1 MSKQEKTEMDKI
13 IKNTLNLDSEKV
25 VEKLQEKFPDV
36 KFDVN
41 TYSQSFMEAIEEE
54 INSGK
59 TIQEKEVIRKQ
70 IQEVDLLEIQNT
82 GGTSNISAIRN
93 VIRENYTHNS
103 LLNEIKNKPSMKSI
117 IKEKSFDNTSNST
130 DQISNTMDLFD

>member
-59 TIQEKEVIRKQ
+59 TIQK
-70 IQEVDLLEIQNT
+70 T

-117 IKEKSFDNTSNST
+117 IKEKSFDNTSN
-130 DQISNTMDLFD
+130 

>member
-59 TIQEKEVIRKQ
+59 TIQEKEEIRKQ